1 MGWEDY
7 HNLVIQVMDP
17 KERVWKP
24 IWYLQ
29 IEDCK
34 GRVLGYMSEVEFS
47 DFFFDNDDS
56 SWWETKRDAFPI
68 LDYPLFVGRDDDDD
82 EYDYYDRVW
91 HSARPHDEYDIKINF
106 MMDTSSDDYLHV
118 TEDSQLVP
126 WSKLYK
132 LCQDE
137 TNSDC
142 IQEYYNLVQR
152 FLMVAK
158 LQLYATSPITT
169 KTPREFPRECLEHV
183 GRVTRRKHL
192 PSSDRLE
199 LLEKHSRRMFRKAHS
214 LCLDVLLGQKF
225 GNLDLPQIK
234 ERILLFAPPEPLRK
248 VRIHYANE
256 CSV

>member
-17 KERVWKP
+17 NERAWKP

-34 GRVLGYMSEVEFS
+34 GRVLGCNSEVTFN
-47 DFFFDNDDS
+47 DFFFDDDDS
-56 SWWETKRDAFPI
+56 SWENKRDAFPT
-68 LDYPLFVGRDDDDD
+68 LDYPLFVGRDDDHEYNFVRHSARPDD
-82 EYDYYDRVW
+82 EYDL
-91 HSARPHDEYDIKINF
+91 KINF
-106 MMDTSSDDYLHV
+106 MTDTDDDCGFSSGYFHV
-118 TEDSQLVP
+118 TENSRLVP